1 MEELNL
7 DKSISIKSEKEI
19 IREDSLEKLM
29 ILLHDFSD
37 EIPTEIIHS
46 STINNKFKVRAWWF
60 QAGGLRIIRL
70 YKLWLLPDPFITEY
84 DLCIKS
90 YRKHHKENWWF
101 TTKEDIDTMN
111 TLLHRTIDYL
121 QTHK

>member
-19 IREDSLEKLM
+19 LREDSLEKLM

-46 STINNKFKVRAWWF
+46 STINNKFKVRA
-60 QAGGLRIIRL
+60 
-70 YKLWLLPDPFITEY
+70 
-84 DLCIKS
+84 
-90 YRKHHKENWWF
+90 
-101 TTKEDIDTMN
+101 
-111 TLLHRTIDYL
+111 
-121 QTHK
+121 